1 MKIMKYFKLFMLLL
15 VACTFA
21 ACSDDDNNNTNG
33 ETTVSFANATLK
45 LKESAGLVNIPI
57 KVEGARNG
65 DVSVV
70 VKAEEVGESPAVED
84 KHYIITSKSVRVK
97 ADEETSATLNIE
109 TKIVDDDEI
118 NTDRTFKLTIVSAN
132 GAKIGENSS
141 LLVTIRDNENAF
153 YEQFFGTWEITGY
166 SLPNEAGGAMPAFKA
181 TVQIT
186 GEQDDDAPNYN
197 NILTATSKNFF
208 DFGVDINYDWHF
220 RYTFDETTKTGTIGF
235 ICDEIVATLDYGGQH
250 MTWCWLGDNGQQYT
264 SADVTANWSL
274 VNDKFPGEI
283 VFPKNTYLWC
293 FCYSNEKPWDAIH
306 NIKMTK
312 KK

>member
-1 MKIMKYFKLFMLLL
+1 MKYLKLFMLLL

-141 LLVTIRDNENAF
+141 VLVTIRDNENAF
-153 YEQFFGTWEITGY
+153 YEQFFGTWTVTGMCFAGNGAPDEEFSNTIEITG
-166 SLPNEAGGAMPAFKA
+166 E
-181 TVQIT
+181 TD
-186 GEQDDDAPNYN
+186 EDAPNYN
-197 NILTATSKNFF
+197 KILTAKKSDFF
-208 DFGVDINYDWHF
+208 TLHSSVATDFEWHF
-220 RYTFDETTKTGTIGF
+220 NYTFDENTKTGTLSFVCGEVAGNLAGQYNF
-235 ICDEIVATLDYGGQH
+235 IWMTLG
-250 MTWCWLGDNGQQYT
+250 NGNLVSDPLT
-264 SADVTANWSL
+264 TTWSL
-274 VNDKFPGEI
+274 VDDKF
-283 VFPKNTYLWC
+283 
-293 FCYSNEKPWDAIH
+293 SNEVIFPENAKIYLYCPELGTGVQYLY

>member
-1 MKIMKYFKLFMLLL
+1 MKVMKYFKLFMLLL

-33 ETTVSFANATLK
+33 ETTVSFASATLK

-141 LLVTIRDNENAF
+141 VLVTIRDNENAF
-153 YEQFFGTWEITGY
+153 YEQFFGTWEITGLAQ
-166 SLPNEAGGAMPAFKA
+166 SNGKAFNA
-181 TVQIT
+181 TIKIT

-197 NILTATSKNFF
+197 NILTATSTNFV
-208 DFGVDINYDWHF
+208 DFGADTDFEWHF

-235 ICDEIVATLDYGGQH
+235 ICDEEVAAFDNAGNHYSF
-250 MTWCWLGDNGQQYT
+250 CWLGVEGQYLT
-264 SADVTANWSL
+264 STDVTANWSL

-283 VFPKNTYLWC
+283 VFPNNASIYL
-293 FCYSNEKPWDAIH
+293 FSYFHNQPVEAISQ
-306 NIKMTK
+306 IKMTK

>member
-1 MKIMKYFKLFMLLL
+1 MKVMKYLKLFMLLL

-141 LLVTIRDNENAF
+141 VLVTIRDNENAF

-208 DFGVDINYDWHF
+208 NFPVDINYEWHF

-235 ICDEIVATLDYGGQH
+235 ICDEIVAELDNGGKH
-250 MTWCWLGDNGQQYT
+250 ITWCWLGVEGQHLT
-264 SADVTANWSL
+264 STDVTANWSL
-274 VNDKFPGEI
+274 VNDKFPTEI
-283 VFPKNTYLWC
+283 VFPKDAYVYL
-293 FCYSNEKPWDAIH
+293 FCYLDQQPWEAVTQ
-306 NIKMTK
+306 IKMTK

>member
-1 MKIMKYFKLFMLLL
+1 MKYLKLFMLLL

-132 GAKIGENSS
+132 GAKIGENASV
-141 LLVTIRDNENAF
+141 LVTIRDNENAF
-153 YEQFFGTWEITGY
+153 YEQFFGTWTITAMCSPDEENAPDKEFSNTIEITGET
-166 SLPNEAGGAMPAFKA
+166 NE
-181 TVQIT
+181 
-186 GEQDDDAPNYN
+186 DAPNYN
-197 NILTATSKNFF
+197 KILTAKKSDFF
-208 DFGVDINYDWHF
+208 AFHPSVATDFEWHF
-220 RYTFDETTKTGTIGF
+220 NYTFDESTKTGTLSFVCGEVAGNLAGQYNF
-235 ICDEIVATLDYGGQH
+235 I
-250 MTWCWLGDNGQQYT
+250 WLTPQNGNLVSDPLT
-264 SADVTANWSL
+264 TTWSL
-274 VNDKFPGEI
+274 VDDKF
-283 VFPKNTYLWC
+283 
-293 FCYSNEKPWDAIH
+293 SNEVIFPENAKIYLYSPELGGWVQYLY

>member
-1 MKIMKYFKLFMLLL
+1 MKYLKLFMLLL

-45 LKESAGLVNIPI
+45 LKESAGLINIPI

-132 GAKIGENSS
+132 GAKIGKNASI
-141 LLVTIRDNENAF
+141 LVTIRDNEAAF
-153 YEQFFGTWEITGY
+153 YEQFFGTWTVTGMCSAGNGVPDEEFSNTIEITG
-166 SLPNEAGGAMPAFKA
+166 E
-181 TVQIT
+181 TD
-186 GEQDDDAPNYN
+186 EDAPNYN
-197 NILTATSKNFF
+197 KILTAKKSDFF
-208 DFGVDINYDWHF
+208 TLDPSTATEFEWHF
-220 RYTFDETTKTGTIGF
+220 NYTFDENTKTGTLSFVCG
-235 ICDEIVATLDYGGQH
+235 EVAGNYAGQVNF
-250 MTWCWLGDNGQQYT
+250 MWLTPNNGNLT
-264 SADVTANWSL
+264 SEPLTTTWSL
-274 VNDKFPGEI
+274 KDDKF
-283 VFPKNTYLWC
+283 
-293 FCYSNEKPWDAIH
+293 SNEVIFPENAKIYLYSPELGRYVQYLY

>member
-1 MKIMKYFKLFMLLL
+1 MKYLKLFMLLL

-45 LKESAGLVNIPI
+45 LKESAGLINIPI

-132 GAKIGENSS
+132 GAKIGENASI
-141 LLVTIRDNENAF
+141 LVTIRDNEAAF
-153 YEQFFGTWEITGY
+153 YEQFFGTWTVTGMCSAGNGVPDEEFSNTIEITG
-166 SLPNEAGGAMPAFKA
+166 E
-181 TVQIT
+181 TD
-186 GEQDDDAPNYN
+186 EDAPNYN
-197 NILTATSKNFF
+197 KILTAKKSDFF
-208 DFGVDINYDWHF
+208 TLDPSTATEFEWHF
-220 RYTFDETTKTGTIGF
+220 NYTFDENTKTGTLSFVCG
-235 ICDEIVATLDYGGQH
+235 EVAGNYAGQVNF
-250 MTWCWLGDNGQQYT
+250 MWLTPNNGNLT
-264 SADVTANWSL
+264 SEPLTTTWSL
-274 VNDKFPGEI
+274 KDDKF
-283 VFPKNTYLWC
+283 
-293 FCYSNEKPWDAIH
+293 SNEVLFPENAKIYLYSPELGGYVQYLY

>member
-1 MKIMKYFKLFMLLL
+1 MKYLKLFMLLL

-45 LKESAGLVNIPI
+45 LKESAGLINIPI

-132 GAKIGENSS
+132 GAKIGENASV
-141 LLVTIRDNENAF
+141 LVTIRDNENAF
-153 YEQFFGTWEITGY
+153 YEQFFGTWTVTGMCSAGNGVPDEEFSNTIEITG
-166 SLPNEAGGAMPAFKA
+166 E
-181 TVQIT
+181 TD
-186 GEQDDDAPNYN
+186 EDAPNYN
-197 NILTATSKNFF
+197 KILTAKKSDFF
-208 DFGVDINYDWHF
+208 AFSSSGATDFEWHF
-220 RYTFDETTKTGTIGF
+220 NYTFDESAKTGTLSFVCGEVAGNLAGQYNF
-235 ICDEIVATLDYGGQH
+235 I
-250 MTWCWLGDNGQQYT
+250 WLTPQNGNLVSDPLT
-264 SADVTANWSL
+264 TTWSL
-274 VNDKFPGEI
+274 VDNKF
-283 VFPKNTYLWC
+283 
-293 FCYSNEKPWDAIH
+293 SNEVIFPENAKIYLYCPELGEWVQYLY

>member
-33 ETTVSFANATLK
+33 ETTVSFASATLK

-97 ADEETSATLNIE
+97 ADEETSTTLNIE

-141 LLVTIRDNENAF
+141 VLVTIRDNENAF
-153 YEQFFGTWEITGY
+153 YEQFFGTWEITGLAQ
-166 SLPNEAGGAMPAFKA
+166 SNGQAFNA
-181 TVQIT
+181 TIKIT

-197 NILTATSKNFF
+197 NILTATSKNFV
-208 DFGVDINYDWHF
+208 DFGADTDFEWHF

-235 ICDEIVATLDYGGQH
+235 ICDEEVAAFDNAGKH
-250 MTWCWLGDNGQQYT
+250 FSFCWLGVEGQYLT
-264 SADVTANWSL
+264 STDVTANWSL

-283 VFPKNTYLWC
+283 VFPNNASIYL
-293 FCYSNEKPWDAIH
+293 FSYFHNQPVEAISQ
-306 NIKMTK
+306 IKMTK

>member
-1 MKIMKYFKLFMLLL
+1 MLLL

-33 ETTVSFANATLK
+33 ETTVSFASATLK

-84 KHYIITSKSVRVK
+84 KNYIITSKSVRVK

-141 LLVTIRDNENAF
+141 VLVTIRDNENAF

-166 SLPNEAGGAMPAFKA
+166 KLSDKQPFEA

-197 NILTATSKNFF
+197 NILTATSKNFISLP
-208 DFGVDINYDWHF
+208 VDVNYEWHF
-220 RYTFDETTKTGTIGF
+220 RYTFDETTKTGSIGF
-235 ICDEIVATLDYGGQH
+235 ICDETVATLDNGGKH
-250 MTWCWLGDNGQQYT
+250 YTWCWLGVEGEYLT
-264 SADVTANWSL
+264 STDVTAKWSL
-274 VNDKFPGEI
+274 VNDKFPTEI
-283 VFPKNTYLWC
+283 VFPQDASVYF
-293 FCYSNEKPWDAIH
+293 FCYLDQAPWEAITQ
-306 NIKMTK
+306 IKMTK

>member
-1 MKIMKYFKLFMLLL
+1 MKYLKLFMLLL

-45 LKESAGLVNIPI
+45 LKESAGLINIPI

-132 GAKIGENSS
+132 GAKIGENASV
-141 LLVTIRDNENAF
+141 LVTIRDNENAF
-153 YEQFFGTWEITGY
+153 YEQFFGTWTITAMCSPDEENAPDEEFSNTIEITG
-166 SLPNEAGGAMPAFKA
+166 E
-181 TVQIT
+181 TD
-186 GEQDDDAPNYN
+186 EDAPNYN
-197 NILTATSKNFF
+197 KILTAKKSDFF
-208 DFGVDINYDWHF
+208 TFGSSTATEFEWHF
-220 RYTFDETTKTGTIGF
+220 NYTFDENTKTGTLSFVCGETAANYAGQINLMWL
-235 ICDEIVATLDYGGQH
+235 TLN
-250 MTWCWLGDNGQQYT
+250 NGKLT
-264 SADVTANWSL
+264 SDPLTTTWSL
-274 VNDKFPGEI
+274 KDDKF
-283 VFPKNTYLWC
+283 
-293 FCYSNEKPWDAIH
+293 SNEVIFPENAKIYLYSPELGRYVKYLY

>member
-1 MKIMKYFKLFMLLL
+1 MKYLKLFMLLL

-33 ETTVSFANATLK
+33 ETTVSFASATLK

-141 LLVTIRDNENAF
+141 VLVTIRDNENAF

-166 SLPNEAGGAMPAFKA
+166 SLPAAAGEAAPEFKA
-181 TVQIT
+181 TVKIT
-186 GEQDDDAPNYN
+186 GEQDDGAPNYN
-197 NILTATSKNFF
+197 NILTASSTNFF
-208 DFGVDINYDWHF
+208 NLGVGEDINFEWHL

-235 ICDEIVATLDYGGQH
+235 ICDESVATYYSF
-250 MTWCWLGDNGQQYT
+250 TFCWLSFVGNNFT
-264 SADVTANWSL
+264 SDDVTANWSL
-274 VNDKFPGEI
+274 DENDKFPTEI
-283 VFPKNTYLWC
+283 VFPQNASLGLCNYNKKEVY
-293 FCYSNEKPWDAIH
+293 YDALTQ
-306 NIKMTK
+306 IKMTK